1 MNNKE
6 ITEKFKKIENAANVL
21 KQEFVGIDNVINS
34 IIDNIRGWY
43 VFPDLQTKPITICLW
58 GLTGCGK
65 TSLVNRLC
73 ELLDIRQDMS
83 IYNLAKLGEE
93 DSEELENTI
102 LENMGNS
109 KKNRVFVF
117 DEFQFAASI
126 DSEGKEKEVKTSLK
140 TIWELI
146 DTGKFRKYF
155 TTYYKNR
162 LSTIQTL
169 IKNIT
174 EYSPIIENGQFRNAK
189 AIMDLLPID
198 KKIEF
203 AQNFNSIEPLGDYDD
218 NRPKR
223 YWCDTINSCCDND
236 STFWLSSE
244 LIGPL
249 FEVSFL
255 NGEHNMSYMEYI
267 NFLRKKTPDEIYK
280 YVRKLCKDINNGY
293 DVDYSKSLIF
303 VMGNIDEA
311 YEMAYNVDPDMDP
324 DQFRIRTERMSLVDI
339 KEALGVR
346 FRNEQIARLGNI
358 MILYPSFSKKNFED
372 IIKLYLETYS
382 KNVRGKYNI
391 ELCYDDSIYNVI
403 YKDGVFPTHGTR
415 PVFSSAYEIVQTKLP
430 LIIMKSI
437 TDKKGDISK
446 IYLTYGNEEI
456 KAEVTSKKCEEWK
469 ISFKQPLRLED
480 KRKNSMDD
488 NQAITAVHESGHFV
502 MYAKMFGK
510 LPAKLVSGAISKST
524 NGFMQQDETD
534 ETKYMTVKDCIN
546 EIAITVAGYVAET
559 EVFGSDNITTG
570 ASEDLSMATQ
580 LASRMVRKCGMNVY
594 GADNPYVTTYMTDA
608 FGAKGGMLIRM
619 DDNNDINA
627 RIKNIVDAGISIA
640 RKTLADTDWRKMLL
654 KSSEWLS
661 NNIAMPKEIMEKMIA
676 VVPEEKRNE
685 SVRSKTYFRDMLK
698 KKVEELPSI

>member
-1 MNNKE
+1 MNNRE
-6 ITEKFKKIENAANVL
+6 IAEKFKKIENAANVL
-21 KQEFVGIDNVINS
+21 KQEFVGIDNVIDS

-93 DSEELENTI
+93 NSEELENTI

-146 DTGKFRKYF
+146 DTGKFRRYF
-155 TTYYKNR
+155 STYYKNR
-162 LSTIQTL
+162 LSSIQML
-169 IKNIT
+169 IKNIS
-174 EYSPIIENGQFRNAK
+174 ERSPIIEDGVFKNAK
-189 AIMDLLPID
+189 AIIDSLPID

-203 AQNFNSIEPLGDYDD
+203 TQNFNSPESLGEYDES
-218 NRPKR
+218 RPRK
-223 YWCDTINSCCDND
+223 YWCDNLDMCCDND
-236 STFWLSSE
+236 SSFWLSSE
-244 LIGPL
+244 LLGPL
-249 FEVSFL
+249 FEVAFL
-255 NGEHNMSYMEYI
+255 SGKQNMSYVEYI
-267 NFLRKKTPDEIYK
+267 NSLRKKTPDEIYK
-280 YVRKLCKDINNGY
+280 YVYKLYKTINCGY
-293 DVDYSKSLIF
+293 DVDYSKSLVF

-311 YEMAYNVDPDMDP
+311 YEMSYNVDPDMDP
-324 DQFRIRTERMSLVDI
+324 DQFRIKTERMSLVDI
-339 KEALGVR
+339 KEALGIR

-382 KNVRGKYNI
+382 KNVKSKFNI
-391 ELCYDDSIYNVI
+391 ELCYDGSIYNVI

-456 KAEVTSKKCEEWK
+456 KAEVTSKKGEEWE

-480 KRKNSMDD
+480 KRKNSMDE

-510 LPAKLVSGAISKST
+510 LPAKLVSGAISKNA

-559 EVFGSDNITTG
+559 EIFGSDNITTG
-570 ASEDLSMATQ
+570 ASEDLSRATQ
-580 LASRMVRKCGMNVY
+580 LASRMVRNCGMNVY
-594 GADNPYVTTYMTDA
+594 GANEPYVTTYITDS
-608 FGAKGGMLIRM
+608 FGTKGGMLIRM

-627 RIKNIVDAGISIA
+627 QIKNIVDAGISIA
-640 RKTLADTDWRKMLL
+640 RKTLEDTDWRKMLL
-654 KSSEWLS
+654 KSSEWLA

-676 VVPEEKRNE
+676 VVPEDKRNA
-685 SVRSKTYFRDMLK
+685 SVRNKTYFRDILK
-698 KKVEELPSI
+698 KQIESINF

>member
-1 MNNKE
+1 MRRSE
-6 ITEKFKKIENAANVL
+6 IEEKFKKINNAADTL
-21 KQEFVGIDNVINS
+21 KKEFVGIDNVIDS

-73 ELLDIRQDMS
+73 ELLDIRQDMN

-146 DTGKFRKYF
+146 DTGKFRRYF
-155 TTYYKNR
+155 SNYYKNR
-162 LSTIQTL
+162 ISTIQMI
-169 IKNIT
+169 IKNIC
-174 EYSPIIENGQFRNAK
+174 ERSPVVENGVFKNAK
-189 AIMDLLPID
+189 EIIDSLPLD

-203 AQNFNSIEPLGDYDD
+203 SQNFNSQESLDEYDD
-218 NRPKR
+218 YRPKK
-223 YWCDTINSCCDND
+223 YWCDLIDTCCEND

-244 LIGPL
+244 ILGPMY
-249 FEVSFL
+249 EVTFI
-255 NGEHNMSYMEYI
+255 NGMQNKSYAEYMD
-267 NFLRKKTPDEIYK
+267 NLRKKTPDEIYK
-280 YVRKLCKDINNGY
+280 YICKVYKLTRYGY
-293 DVDYSKSLIF
+293 DVDYSKSLVF

-311 YEMAYNVDPDMDP
+311 YEMSYNVDPDMDP

-372 IIKLYLETYS
+372 IIKLYLDTYS
-382 KNVRGKYNI
+382 KSVKDKYKI
-391 ELCYDDSIYNVI
+391 DLRYDDSVYDVI

-430 LIIMKSI
+430 LVIMKSI
-437 TDKKGDISK
+437 TDKKGDISR

-456 KAEVTSKKCEEWK
+456 TAKVTPKKGNAWE

-480 KRKNSMDD
+480 KRKNSRDE

-502 MYAKMFGK
+502 MYAKLFGK
-510 LPAKLVSGAISKST
+510 LPAKLVSGAISKNA
-524 NGFMQQDETD
+524 NGFMQHDETD

-546 EIAITVAGYVAET
+546 DIAVTLAGYVAET
-559 EVFGSDNITTG
+559 EIFGFDNITTG
-570 ASEDLSMATQ
+570 ASEDLSRATEM
-580 LASRMVRKCGMNVY
+580 ASRMVRNCGMNMY
-594 GADNPYVTTYMTDA
+594 GANEPYVTSYLDDSFSTH
-608 FGAKGGMLIRM
+608 GGMLIKL
-619 DDNNDINA
+619 DDSKDINA
-627 RIKNIVDAGISIA
+627 RIKSIVDAGIEIA
-640 RKTLADTDWRKMLL
+640 RKSLADTDWRKMLL
-654 KSSEWLS
+654 KSSEWLA
-661 NNIAMPKEIMEKMIA
+661 NNIAMPKEIMEKMLAI
-676 VVPEEKRNE
+676 VPEEKRNA
-685 SVRSKTYFRDMLK
+685 SVRAKTYFRDILK
-698 KKVEELPSI
+698 KKVEEAL